1 MEAYRYK
8 AINAQGRVS
17 QGRVDAVNP
26 ADLETRLARMGLDL
40 VNYRELPSRNRNVT
54 GRGIE
59 RIDLITFCF
68 HLEQLVRAGAR
79 QYSRACRICAT
90 RSTTGVCEKSRRR

>member
-59 RIDLITFCF
+59 VGRILQERNLNDWFRGGRTSIDDMQCLPN
-68 HLEQLVRAGAR
+68 
-79 QYSRACRICAT
+79 
-90 RSTTGVCEKSRRR
+90 

>member
-8 AINAQGRVS
+8 AINAQGRVT

-40 VNYRELPSRNRNVT
+40 VNFKQMIGDAKELDVKMRDYVNANADKAFD
-54 GRGIE
+54 E
-59 RIDLITFCF
+59 LKQE
-68 HLEQLVRAGAR
+68 EQKRA
-79 QYSRACRICAT
+79 
-90 RSTTGVCEKSRRR
+90 K